1 MGCTSWWSSGPREA
15 SEEKKGESS
24 GGCRVEWGFK
34 RNHIP
39 HIFFFFR
46 QNFFFFSR
54 ERKYLDEKKKYF
66 ERIVSYFFFLL
77 YLLYFFIFFYIFILL
92 YFYTFIF
99 FNQIIHLYT
108 YTFIQTIRNYTKKNL
123 IIMSETTLLPNAPNH
138 IPSLI
143 YRYPNSFSLEAFP
156 FELVVNT
163 WDMINHQKWSAGFRL
178 DLLDNIV
185 SKIISNE
192 EDLPDSQEDLWLYW
206 YSILYQELSQLTDRN
221 LRSDESNG
229 SNTGSN
235 NESKIYNVILSLF
248 VGESSFLPFDIR
260 YQAFLNIVCLLPCY
274 LTIDIIFEWIDME
287 IYLSQSQKIFLL
299 KLCLGKTGFSEDVK
313 EYILS
318 RIDEMLV
325 KKKKGSNPPSRL
337 HSSPK
342 R

>member
-1 MGCTSWWSSGPREA
+1 
-15 SEEKKGESS
+15 
-24 GGCRVEWGFK
+24 
-34 RNHIP
+34 
-39 HIFFFFR
+39 
-46 QNFFFFSR
+46 
-54 ERKYLDEKKKYF
+54 
-66 ERIVSYFFFLL
+66 
-77 YLLYFFIFFYIFILL
+77 
-92 YFYTFIF
+92 
-99 FNQIIHLYT
+99 
-108 YTFIQTIRNYTKKNL
+108 
-123 IIMSETTLLPNAPNH
+123 MSETTLLSNAPNLNQIKNINN
-138 IPSLI
+138 IPNLI

-221 LRSDESNG
+221 LRSEESNG
-229 SNTGSN
+229 SNNESN

-287 IYLSQSQKIFLL
+287 VYLSQSQKIFLL

-318 RIDEMLV
+318 RIDEMLL

>member
-1 MGCTSWWSSGPREA
+1 
-15 SEEKKGESS
+15 
-24 GGCRVEWGFK
+24 
-34 RNHIP
+34 
-39 HIFFFFR
+39 
-46 QNFFFFSR
+46 
-54 ERKYLDEKKKYF
+54 
-66 ERIVSYFFFLL
+66 
-77 YLLYFFIFFYIFILL
+77 
-92 YFYTFIF
+92 
-99 FNQIIHLYT
+99 
-108 YTFIQTIRNYTKKNL
+108 
-123 IIMSETTLLPNAPNH
+123 MSETTLLPNAPNH
-138 IPSLI
+138 IPNLI
-143 YRYPNSFSLEAFP
+143 YRYHNSFSLEAFP

-206 YSILYQELSQLTDRN
+206 YSILYQELSHITNRS

-229 SNTGSN
+229 SN
-235 NESKIYNVILSLF
+235 NESKIHNVILSLF

-274 LTIDIIFEWIDME
+274 LAIDIIFEWIDIE

-318 RIDEMLV
+318 RIDEMLL
-325 KKKKGSNPPSRL
+325 KKKKGSIQTSPRI